1 MLKALLS
8 EHSIIYR
15 DFGRSAAKNLW
26 VLVGCLLKGRTT
38 NLNRLKDYVSDLL
51 DKPMTDPESHY
62 KRLLRFFQD
71 FARPEF
77 VAAVLETAYGYLQGQ
92 SRFLLLDGSSW
103 QIGQRKVHFLTLS
116 SLLHGVAVPVAWQEL
131 GHWGSS
137 DQAQRQAFLEDV
149 SQRLDL
155 KGQILLADREYI
167 GRQWLHY
174 LHRQGINFVIR
185 LRMADYAPEL
195 QAATGWSWPV
205 VVAHALSHRQPWAIE
220 IRLKKCPMWVVLMRN
235 PQPVA
240 DQPLL
245 MWITSLPEAAQAAE
259 AYRQRWQTECLFKH
273 LKTNGFNLQQVNL
286 KNPNRLNLMMA
297 AVVLAYV
304 VSLAEGLRQPTK
316 ALKRYAQGAVYRAVS
331 LFRQGLSRLTRYFGS
346 LVQLLTH
353 LLSLRSP
360 TPWHLLKNVQ

>member
-8 EHSIIYR
+8 EHSTIYR
-15 DFGRSAAKNLW
+15 NFGRSAAKNLW

-38 NLNRLKDYVSDLL
+38 NLNRLKDYVSELL

-62 KRLLRFFQD
+62 KRLLRFFQS
-71 FARPEF
+71 FARPDF
-77 VAAVLETAYGYLQGQ
+77 VAAVLETAYTYLQGQ

-116 SLLHGVAVPVAWQEL
+116 SLMEGVAVPIAWQEL

-137 DQAQRQAFLEDV
+137 DQVQRQSFLEAV

-155 KGQILLADREYI
+155 RGQLLLADREYI

-174 LHRQGINFVIR
+174 LQEKGIDFVIR
-185 LRMADYAPEL
+185 LRMGDYVPEL
-195 QAATGWSWPV
+195 RTATGWSWPV

-220 IRLKKCPMWVVLMRN
+220 IQLKKRPMWVVLMRN

-245 MWITSLPEAAQAAE
+245 MWITSLSDAAFAAE

-273 LKTNGFNLQQVNL
+273 LKSNGFNLQEVNL
-286 KNPNRLNLMMA
+286 KDPNRLNLMMA
-297 AVVLAYV
+297 VVVLAYTL
-304 VSLAEGLRQPTK
+304 SLREGLRQPAK
-316 ALKRYAQGAVYRAVS
+316 AVKRYVQGMTYRAVS
-331 LFRQGLSRLTRYFGS
+331 VFRQGLSRLTRHFGS
-346 LVQLLTH
+346 LLQLLKH
-353 LLSLRSP
+353 LLSLKSP
-360 TPWHLLKNVQ
+360 TQWHLLKNVQ